1 MSSQGGRDL
10 GGTVEARSGE
20 SPPGEDGGV
29 SLYGDAIRALR
40 QVILLDERVRNTA
53 IDLARMSQEV
63 ADLRDRVSRLEGMLA
78 AGMALSREANPPR
91 DRRRLP
97 GPSDQTG

>member
-1 MSSQGGRDL
+1 
-10 GGTVEARSGE
+10 
-20 SPPGEDGGV
+20 V
-29 SLYGDAIRALR
+29 SLYGDAIKALR

-53 IDLARMSQEV
+53 VDMARMSQEL

-78 AGMALSREANPPR
+78 AGMALSRETNPPR
-91 DRRRLP
+91 ERRRLP

>member
-1 MSSQGGRDL
+1 M
-10 GGTVEARSGE
+10 
-20 SPPGEDGGV
+20 

-40 QVILLDERVRNTA
+40 QVILLDERVRNTSL
-53 IDLARMSQEV
+53 DVARVSQEL

-78 AGMALSREANPPR
+78 AALVQPREASTVR

-97 GPSDQTG
+97 RPPDRAG

>member
-1 MSSQGGRDL
+1 M
-10 GGTVEARSGE
+10 
-20 SPPGEDGGV
+20 
-29 SLYGDAIRALR
+29 SLYGDAIKALR

-53 IDLARMSQEV
+53 VDLARMSQEV
-63 ADLRDRVSRLEGMLA
+63 AGLRDRVSRLEGIVA

-91 DRRRLP
+91 DRRRLA

>member
-1 MSSQGGRDL
+1 M
-10 GGTVEARSGE
+10 
-20 SPPGEDGGV
+20 

-53 IDLARMSQEV
+53 VDLARMSQEL

-78 AGMALSREANPPR
+78 AGMALPHEPHPPR
-91 DRRRLP
+91 DSCRLS